1 MIINRPQ
8 KITQYA
14 DVYERKPKPK
24 RKMVVQVVSD
34 AQKDGNKSEDDY
46 TDLIK
51 ESVKEALQKDNE
63 RPVHTSQAQRPPPVQ
78 EPL

>member
-1 MIINRPQ
+1 
-8 KITQYA
+8 
-14 DVYERKPKPK
+14 
-24 RKMVVQVVSD
+24 MVVQVVSD
-34 AQKDGNKSEDDY
+34 AQNDGNKSEEDY

-63 RPVHTSQAQRPPPVQ
+63 RPAHTSQAQRQPQLQ